1 MATLSLSKKLSSIV
15 IAIFTIFTIVSQAQA
30 NEQEFL
36 RATVL
41 RLRDQGVEIVGD
53 YEQPY
58 QNVVLLINNEEVGI
72 RYMSTALKYG
82 GHLHEGDAVVVLRN
96 LTDGD
101 LQYSLVD
108 IWRLPWLGAMIGFF
122 LFLVI
127 WLSGWRGLGAISGL
141 FASIAGL
148 IWLVVPALATG
159 ASPVAIALLTAF
171 VLGAIGLFLGHGWNY
186 RSRLSAIAMGAILAL
201 AVLGSWVAIS
211 VMKLFGLGSDEALS
225 LSYGQ
230 LENINVRG
238 LLLGSLIIGVV
249 GVLDDIV
256 TAQVAVVMEL
266 REANPNLTS
275 AELAKHAI
283 VVGREH
289 ITSLVNTL
297 ALAYAGGSLPL
308 LLALSSYTEPWWVI
322 MNSEFVGEEIMRTLV
337 GSTALLLAVPITTHW
352 VIWRVQQD
360 AKKPT
365 KKSPRQAKPQKVV
378 LPHHSH

>member
-1 MATLSLSKKLSSIV
+1 MATLSLYKKLSSFV
-15 IAIFTIFTIVSQAQA
+15 IALFTIFTVVSQARA
-30 NEQEFL
+30 VDQEFI
-36 RATVL
+36 RASVL
-41 RLRDQGVEIVGD
+41 RIRDQGIEINGD

-58 QNVVLLINNEEVGI
+58 QDVILNINGQEIGI
-72 RYMSTALKYG
+72 RYLSTALKYG
-82 GHLHEGDAVVVLRN
+82 GHLHEGDAVVALKHASE
-96 LTDGD
+96 TGE
-101 LQYSLVD
+101 QYTIVD
-108 IWRLPWLGAMIGFF
+108 VWRLPWLGAMIGFF

-127 WLSGWRGLGAISGL
+127 WLGGWRGLGAISGL

-148 IWLVVPALATG
+148 IWLVVPTLATG
-159 ASPVAIALLTAF
+159 ANPVAVALLTAL
-171 VLGAIGLFLGHGWNY
+171 VLGAVGLFLGHGWNH
-186 RSRLSAIAMGAILAL
+186 RSRLSAVAMSAILAM
-201 AVLGSWVAIS
+201 AVLGSWAAIS
-211 VMKLFGLGSDEALS
+211 IMKLFGLGSDEALS

-266 REANPNLTS
+266 RETNPNLTS

-352 VIWRVQQD
+352 VIWNVQRD

-365 KKSPRQAKPQKVV
+365 KKSPRQTKPQKVI